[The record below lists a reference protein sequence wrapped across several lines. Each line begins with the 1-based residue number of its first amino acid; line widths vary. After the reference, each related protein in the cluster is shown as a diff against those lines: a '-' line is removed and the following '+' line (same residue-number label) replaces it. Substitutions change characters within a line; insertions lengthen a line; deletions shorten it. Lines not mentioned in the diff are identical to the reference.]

1 MSRDYNFFVEY
12 CLEQKWKC
20 LPDLIEK
27 TGSYN
32 YALPLFTERF
42 KSHRSKI
49 FFAEDALLEM
59 RRDIPIGSISPEVQV
74 RIDQEDSYWISFNE
88 LMIDDWASTFVI
100 VSGEVEL
107 RYAPIFK
114 NGKELFPFDD
124 LLNAGMHT
132 RDIEALKDY
141 PAASFL
147 ASEPVDWRQKFVH
160 QDEGSLVYVTWKKRV
175 DEFVGKSIVDK
186 IKSVVD
192 EYGTENLRFI
202 VGWG

>member
-12 CLEQKWKC
+12 YLEQQWKC
-20 LPDLIEK
+20 LPGLIEK
-27 TGSYN
+27 TVDYN

-59 RRDIPIGSISPEVQV
+59 RRDIPVGSISPEVQK
-74 RIDQEDSYWISFNE
+74 RIDQGGSYWIRFDE
-88 LMIDDWASTFVI
+88 LMVDDWASTFVI

-107 RYAPIFK
+107 MYASNFR
-114 NGKELFPFDD
+114 NGNELFPSED
-124 LLNAGMHT
+124 LINSGMNSQ
-132 RDIEALKDY
+132 DIEALRDY

-147 ASEPVDWRQKFVH
+147 VPEPVDWRQKFVH
-160 QDEGSLVYVTWKKRV
+160 QDESSLVYVTWKKSV

-192 EYGTENLRFI
+192 EYGAENLRFI